1 MRTAIGAAERRS
13 HLTFLSDGQKEEG
26 ERTRTDAAWRHISK
40 RLKTTRARVGFV
52 RSFGIEIIK
61 PFHHPS
67 IFGSIGLFF
76 REIEAAGGLLVE

>member
-1 MRTAIGAAERRS
+1 MRTAIGAAEHRS
-13 HLTFLSDGQKEEG
+13 HLTFLSDGQ
-26 ERTRTDAAWRHISK
+26 TRTDAAWRHISK
-40 RLKTTRARVGFV
+40 RLKTTPSRERARARVGFV

-76 REIEAAGGLLVE
+76 REIEAAGGLLHS